1 VPSAMREAGVALG
14 STWWETTWKI
24 VLPAARPGI
33 FGATILA
40 LGRALGE
47 TIAVTMVIGNRPEVQ
62 ISWLKP
68 ASTLA
73 AVIANEFSEA
83 TGAIYPAALMEC
95 GLILMAV
102 TLVINVLALLLV
114 RSVAEATQ

>member
-1 VPSAMREAGVALG
+1 
-14 STWWETTWKI
+14 
-24 VLPAARPGI
+24 
-33 FGATILA
+33 
-40 LGRALGE
+40 
-47 TIAVTMVIGNRPEVQ
+47 VTMVIGNRPEVQ

-68 ASTLA
+68 VSTLA

-83 TGAIYPAALMEC
+83 TGTIYPAALMEC